1 VLSASCP
8 IERGWVHF
16 FLYQFSYLGPGMM
29 LLQPWFDLVGECG
42 NEADHGLPMGPVSCQ
57 CVMCRVS
64 DVGCRVSVVFPVSG
78 VQHLV
83 RVSSSRVEPPV
94 ASHARPRLGKAI
106 GEMARFCQRPARR
119 RFDRCF
125 GAFAKQFAC
134 QTRRPRPG
142 LGCRRRGAAM
152 AGIRLAAPESESGS
166 VSPNRR

>member
-1 VLSASCP
+1 MKLTMGCQWARC
-8 IERGWVHF
+8 
-16 FLYQFSYLGPGMM
+16 
-29 LLQPWFDLVGECG
+29 LVS
-42 NEADHGLPMGPVSCQ
+42 VSC
-57 CVMCRVS
+57 VVCRI
-64 DVGCRVSVVFPVSG
+64 SVVFPVSG

-142 LGCRRRGAAM
+142 LGCRRRGAGIQAYRHTAGSLPNPKAALFLRIAANPSRTSICISVVEQLTWYLRPALWRPQHM
-152 AGIRLAAPESESGS
+152 A
-166 VSPNRR
+166 RR